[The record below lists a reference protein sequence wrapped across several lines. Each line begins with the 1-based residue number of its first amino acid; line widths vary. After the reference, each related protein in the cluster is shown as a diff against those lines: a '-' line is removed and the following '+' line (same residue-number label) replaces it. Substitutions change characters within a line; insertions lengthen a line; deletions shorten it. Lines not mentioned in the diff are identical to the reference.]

1 MCVRDEESTDSC
13 ERHSRRLLCGG
24 IPGRLLDPTPST
36 ARSHKEFFLA
46 KPAGSEAVT
55 PPASVFP
62 ALDDAYESAQVAA
75 ISRWKS
81 SLPSRL
87 TNIVETTTAP
97 LTWLVGHF
105 VPRSSVVKLVS
116 SMEEI
121 AAVAD
126 SVAEVEKV
134 AGVTDIREL
143 RWAPLSACDRL
154 ASGYSAFAE
163 RFAVLEGKAAGLGG
177 PLLHLPQQ
185 LVAALRS
192 ILRISHCY
200 GYRLGNRRDHGIV
213 IDILE
218 ISMLKD
224 PAERQDLV
232 ARLHDAMDRH
242 AGGIQDDDAV
252 MARQGQHMLAEEAI
266 DLIPFV
272 GTAVSFLFDS
282 TFMHSVD
289 ETARRIFQ
297 ERWLRRNRGLPV
309 IAPAR
314 EMVRNSSF
322 GEFGLALG
330 QLVYTGGAV
339 MGFVA
344 TLPFAVVRTV
354 SGRRPNPI
362 ARGARAGAD
371 RAVNDAHEFLAG
383 MRTSFDTGDFEQ
395 PLSVVPV
402 AATTQ
407 PAIG

>member
-1 MCVRDEESTDSC
+1 MSGPAGFSG
-13 ERHSRRLLCGG
+13 SAGSAAA
-24 IPGRLLDPTPST
+24 TPSQS
-36 ARSHKEFFLA
+36 R
-46 KPAGSEAVT
+46 VN
-55 PPASVFP
+55 P
-62 ALDDAYESAQVAA
+62 ALDGAYEAAQTEA
-75 ISRWKS
+75 IARWKS

-87 TNIVETTTAP
+87 TAIVETTTAP

-105 VPRSSVVKLVS
+105 VPRAAVVKLVS

-121 AAVAD
+121 AAKAD

-134 AGVTDIREL
+134 AGVADIREL
-143 RWAPLSACDRL
+143 RRAPLSICDRL
-154 ASGYSAFAE
+154 ALGFSARAE
-163 RFAVLEGKAAGLGG
+163 RFAVVEGKAVGLGG
-177 PLLHLPQQ
+177 PLLHVPQQ
-185 LVAALRS
+185 LIAALRS

-200 GYRLGNRRDHGIV
+200 GYRLANKRDHGLV

-218 ISMLKD
+218 ISMLQD

-242 AGGIQDDDAV
+242 AGGIHDDDEV
-252 MARQGQHMLAEEAI
+252 MARQGKHMLAEEAI
-266 DLIPFV
+266 DLIPVV

-297 ERWLRRNRGLPV
+297 ERWLRRNRGLAA
-309 IAPAR
+309 IAPAG

-339 MGFVA
+339 VGFVA
-344 TLPFAVVRTV
+344 TLPFAVVRTL

-371 RAVNDAHEFLAG
+371 RAVNDAREFLTG
-383 MRTSFDTGDFEQ
+383 MRTSFDAGNFDQ
-395 PLSVVPV
+395 PLSQISPTAV
-402 AATTQ
+402 AAQ